1 MAQVKIVH
9 GAVVNIPTAD
19 EIVKLLPRPLRK
31 TRMRMPASLALNAA
45 GAGAVDVYKVPVGAE
60 FEARRVVFTLTGS
73 APNDPNTGN
82 VALNVAGKW
91 IAYLRGGNLIEY
103 AAPLYGAAVQVPG
116 SQSWGDEQGPYLR
129 NGEVFS
135 IQAAGLTANVV
146 LNIYLEGILT
156 ENDPN
161 A

>member
-1 MAQVKIVH
+1 MARVKIVH
-9 GAVVNIPTAD
+9 GAVVDIPTPD
-19 EIVKLLPRPLRK
+19 EIVRRIPRPPRK
-31 TRMRMPASLALNAA
+31 TRMRVPESILLNAA
-45 GAGAVDVYKVPVGAE
+45 GSGVVDIYKVPTGAE

-91 IAYLRGGNLIEY
+91 IAYLRGGSLIEY
-103 AAPLYGAAVQVPG
+103 AAPLYGNAVQVPG

-129 NGEVFS
+129 NGEIFS
-135 IQAAGLTANVV
+135 IQANGLTANTV

-156 ENDPN
+156 ENSID